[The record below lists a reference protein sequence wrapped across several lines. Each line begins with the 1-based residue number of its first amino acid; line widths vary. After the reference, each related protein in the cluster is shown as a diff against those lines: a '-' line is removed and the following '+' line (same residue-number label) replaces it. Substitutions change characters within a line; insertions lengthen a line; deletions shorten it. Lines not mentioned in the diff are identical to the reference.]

1 MEDGAPT
8 GLKLP
13 YIVTIDEASQQVLA
27 IRRNYAEQDPLKQK
41 INYFVQYKFLPGLG
55 FTAG

>member
-1 MEDGAPT
+1 MGQTT

-13 YIVTIDEASQQVLA
+13 YIVTIDEDSSTVLS
-27 IRRNYAEQDPLKQK
+27 IRRNFLETDPLKNK

-55 FTAG
+55 FMD